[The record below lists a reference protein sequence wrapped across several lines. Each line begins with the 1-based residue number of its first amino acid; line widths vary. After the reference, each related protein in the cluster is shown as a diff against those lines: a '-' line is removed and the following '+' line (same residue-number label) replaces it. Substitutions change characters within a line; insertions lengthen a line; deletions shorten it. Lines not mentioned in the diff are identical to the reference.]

1 MEVETQTEVLQEEST
16 PMQTG
21 TATPIQGEGLES
33 LASSSSTILPPTP
46 KAFVRS
52 LSLGGEDEPPT
63 YNQVAAQR
71 AEEDKER
78 RVINEAL
85 ARWHVGAKLRSL
97 AASSTVDHEHQHK
110 HRTKGEEQEGG
121 TSDDDGVQIEPIE
134 GGIAEEL
141 VEEWKALK
149 AELGVQCSVI
159 DKILE
164 QSEKIPRGTAN
175 DASSSMT
182 TSDNKGKR
190 RSGRFFNIYNTY
202 VYGSS
207 DGSSASTPTSSLSGR
222 KSLATTLTNLATQ
235 TFLFASASAVVFIAL
250 TPYLLSSLSPA
261 NIPGGANNYD
271 RAAWASFNALG
282 GGGGEGIAF
291 PPVVPAG
298 FLGNVLIG
306 RGRRVFEGAVA
317 GGMGDRQTDAVWRVL
332 ERVGGGAVRLAR
344 GWPT

>member
-1 MEVETQTEVLQEEST
+1 MEVEIQTEVPT
-16 PMQTG
+16 PMSTG
-21 TATPIQGEGLES
+21 TATPNQGEGLES

-46 KAFVRS
+46 KAHVRP

-78 RVINEAL
+78 RVVNEAL

-97 AASSTVDHEHQHK
+97 SVSSMPDHAHQRK
-110 HRTKGEEQEGG
+110 HREEQQEGG
-121 TSDDDGVQIEPIE
+121 TFDNDGVQLEPVK
-134 GGIAEEL
+134 GGIAEEM

-149 AELGVQCSVI
+149 AELGVECLVI

-164 QSEKIPRGTAN
+164 KSEKIPRGVAN
-175 DASSSMT
+175 DASSST

-207 DGSSASTPTSSLSGR
+207 DGSSPSTSNSSLSGR
-222 KSLATTLTNLATQ
+222 KNLATTLTNFATQ
-235 TFLFASASAVVFIAL
+235 TLLFASASAIVFVAL
-250 TPYLLSSLSPA
+250 TPYLLSPV
-261 NIPGGANNYD
+261 NIPGGPNNYD
-271 RAAWASFNALG
+271 RAAWASYNNLG

-291 PPVVPAG
+291 TPAATVG
-298 FLGNVLIG
+298 LFGGVLMG
-306 RGRRVFEGAVA
+306 RGRRVFEGAMA
-317 GGMGDRQTDAVWRVL
+317 GGVGDGQVDAVWRVL

>member
-1 MEVETQTEVLQEEST
+1 MEVEIQTEVLQEEST
-16 PMQTG
+16 PVQTG
-21 TATPIQGEGLES
+21 VATPIQGEGLES

-78 RVINEAL
+78 RVVNEAL

-97 AASSTVDHEHQHK
+97 AASTLDHAHQHK
-110 HRTKGEEQEGG
+110 HRAKGEEQQEGG
-121 TSDDDGVQIEPIE
+121 TPDNDGVEIEPIE
-134 GGIAEEL
+134 GGVAEEL

-149 AELGVQCSVI
+149 AELGVECLVI

-164 QSEKIPRGTAN
+164 QSEKIPRGVAN
-175 DASSSMT
+175 DASSSTT

-207 DGSSASTPTSSLSGR
+207 DGSSPSTSTPSVSGR
-222 KSLATTLTNLATQ
+222 KSLATTLTHLATQ
-235 TFLFASASAVVFIAL
+235 TLLFASASTVVFMAL

-261 NIPGGANNYD
+261 NIPGGPNNYD

-291 PPVVPAG
+291 PPAVPAS
-298 FLGNVLIG
+298 FLGDVLMG
-306 RGRRVFEGAVA
+306 RGRRVFEDVVA

-332 ERVGGGAVRLAR
+332 ERVSGGAVRLAR